1 VKYIAE
7 IHNAREICLV
17 GAADL
22 QFWQARLAADELSPA
37 NMGGQAEL
45 WLTAVQLKWLGI
57 TFQELS
63 VAVRL
68 DPIAASPPSVYL
80 VSAFNT
86 SRVFAWCE
94 RKCFQTPYQH
104 AHVAV
109 HAEQPWSF
117 DLCHDKTVTLAAQSG
132 AVASLTMVD
141 ETWTGTIFL
150 PATGAHS
157 GHKFFHAQLSGLVEV
172 APFDRSSAR
181 LDLRPSS
188 HHPVVQLLA
197 DSRFTGSE
205 WRVRTN
211 ATHARSK
218 TYAASKPSVVL

>member
-1 VKYIAE
+1 MKYIAE
-7 IHNAREICLV
+7 IHNAREVCLV

-22 QFWQARLAADELSPA
+22 TFWQARLAPDELSPA
-37 NMGGQAEL
+37 NIGGQAEL

-68 DPIAASPPSVYL
+68 EPIAASPPSVYL
-80 VSAFNT
+80 VSAYNT
-86 SRVFAWCE
+86 SRVLAWCE
-94 RKCFQTPYQH
+94 RTCFQTPYQH

-117 DLCHDKTVTLAAQSG
+117 ELRHDNTVTLAAQSG
-132 AVASLTMVD
+132 RVASSTTVD

-150 PATGAHS
+150 PATGART
-157 GHKFFHAQLSGLVEV
+157 GRKFFHAQLSGLVEV
-172 APFDRSSAR
+172 APFDPSSAR
-181 LDLRPSS
+181 LDLRPSP

-197 DSRFTGSE
+197 DSQFTGSE
-205 WRVRTN
+205 WRARMN

-218 TYAASKPSVVL
+218 TYVAS

>member
-1 VKYIAE
+1 MKYVAE
-7 IHNAREICLV
+7 IHNAREVCLV

-22 QFWQARLAADELSPA
+22 RFWQARLAFNELSPA
-37 NMGGQAEL
+37 NIGGQAEL
-45 WLTAVQLKWLGI
+45 WLTAVQLKWLGV
-57 TFQELS
+57 TFRELS

-68 DPIAASPPSVYL
+68 DPNTAPPPSVYL
-80 VSAFNT
+80 ISAFNT

-104 AHVAV
+104 ANVAV

-117 DLCHDKTVTLAAQSG
+117 ELRDDKTVTLTAQSG
-132 AVASLTMVD
+132 GIASLKSVD

-150 PATGAHS
+150 PATGART
-157 GHKFFHAQLSGLVEV
+157 GRKFFHAQLSGLVEV
-172 APFDRSSAR
+172 APFDPSSAR
-181 LDLRPSS
+181 LDLRPSP

-197 DSRFTGSE
+197 DSQFTGSE
-205 WRVRTN
+205 WRVRMN

-218 TYAASKPSVVL
+218 TYAAS